1 MFLAQTD
8 FLPEYSDKYPLQ
20 LTWDQVDFITKNAL
34 LEAMGHIEDGGGV
47 DDISTYDAMVE
58 TLAYFTNKQEQELLT
73 MRTINPE
80 WLNLVADQK
89 VAV

>member
-8 FLPEYSDKYPLQ
+8 LFTEYSDKYPLQ
-20 LTWDQVDFITKNAL
+20 LTWDQVDFITKTAL

-47 DDISTYDAMVE
+47 DDISTYDAIVE
-58 TLAYFTNKQEQELLT
+58 TLSYLTSKSEQELLT

-80 WLNLVADQK
+80 WLNLVADQVK
-89 VAV
+89 V